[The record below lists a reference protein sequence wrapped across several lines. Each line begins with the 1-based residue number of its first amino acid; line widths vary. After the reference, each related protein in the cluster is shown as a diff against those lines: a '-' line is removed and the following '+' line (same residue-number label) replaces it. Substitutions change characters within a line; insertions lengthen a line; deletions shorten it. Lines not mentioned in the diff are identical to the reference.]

1 MKWANGRTTGP
12 KILTCHSDD
21 KSGRCCDFVVHRRYK
36 NSFPSTPR
44 FTIILTR
51 SVTSSLVKLTRSDA
65 RLRWPSGSRL
75 PPEVGHFRPSSAK
88 RRRVAIRLTAPPAKG
103 RSAGRL
109 RASGKERSK
118 SASRSAQRLRTL
130 KERSRKECDRK
141 SSRSLAVGRRGR
153 PCASDRHRQAETAKT
168 ARWSEPAQT
177 GLRNSARCGFAR
189 RRHFSISIE

>member
-1 MKWANGRTTGP
+1 MDCDPTRQRCGNSVIFTAAEWANGRTTGP

-103 RSAGRL
+103 RSADRS
-109 RASGKERSK
+109 RASGKERRK
-118 SASRSAQRLRTL
+118 PAGPHKDAVPAKAQR
-130 KERSRKECDRK
+130 ER
-141 SSRSLAVGRRGR
+141 VR
-153 PCASDRHRQAETAKT
+153 P
-168 ARWSEPAQT
+168 
-177 GLRNSARCGFAR
+177 
-189 RRHFSISIE
+189 